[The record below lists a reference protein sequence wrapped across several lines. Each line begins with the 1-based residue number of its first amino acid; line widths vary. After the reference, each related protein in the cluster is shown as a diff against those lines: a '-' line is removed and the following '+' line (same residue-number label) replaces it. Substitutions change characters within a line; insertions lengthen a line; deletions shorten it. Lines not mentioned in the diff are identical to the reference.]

1 MHHPSIKKSL
11 AKYIGL
17 NPRILKQY
25 KENNYIIYDVIFMAP
40 KVNLRDHKRPESK
53 NTFYKGFNLKIGFF
67 SVVLKIWG
75 HAFDILKSEKA

>member
-1 MHHPSIKKSL
+1 MFWYTYLPEPRLLGQKF

-67 SVVLKIWG
+67 LSSPDKI
-75 HAFDILKSEKA
+75 A